1 LGVKLSMQSQLKALL
16 LGSLIGDALSMGSLW
31 IYNPKMIERKFG
43 RVSDYNLPEP
53 NKYHPTKKS
62 GDFTHYGDQT
72 LVLLESVAEQRAF
85 DLSDFSTRWRQLFSN
100 YEGYV
105 DGATTDTLGHYSSGL
120 SSEKAG
126 SSSNDLAGASR
137 IAPILIAY
145 AQKDFNEVQAAVE
158 AQTAM
163 THNDPQVIETATFFA
178 RVVFRIIEGIGIEE
192 AIEYAALFDYNHLP
206 AEEWLELAINHLELD
221 SVSALQKLGQDCH
234 IDHAFPATLYLL
246 LKYGDS
252 FETANIENIMAGGD
266 SAARGLIIG
275 MVLGCKYGLESI
287 PDKWI
292 TDLNAFETIDN
303 YFKMLF
309 PENEGIQ
316 TDLKGGKVSFLNSE
330 GHKLDARL
338 EQPPEQPKAIALFA
352 HCFTCSKEIA
362 VATRISRALAG
373 KGIAVLRFDFTGL
386 GNSDGDFANTNF
398 SSNIQDLV
406 SAADFLRENIAA
418 PTVLIGHSLGG
429 TAVIAAGLQIPEVKG
444 IVTIGA
450 PSDPSHVSHLFKS
463 KLDKI
468 EAEGEATV
476 LLAGREFRVKKQF
489 IDDLN
494 NQSVLKSL
502 IDSRVNLLV
511 MHAPGDE
518 TVNIDHARLIYDA
531 ARHPKSFISLDDADH
546 LLTRKKDSTFVAE
559 MIAAWS
565 TRFI

>member
-1 LGVKLSMQSQLKALL
+1 MQSQLKALL
-16 LGSLIGDALSMGSLW
+16 LGSFIGDALSMGSLW

-43 RVSDYNLPEP
+43 RVTDYNLPEA

-72 LVLLESVAEQRAF
+72 LVLLESVAKQRAF
-85 DLSDFSTRWRQLFSN
+85 DSSDFSTRWRQLFSN

-105 DGATTDTLGHYSSGL
+105 DGATKDTLDLLSSGI
-120 SSEKAG
+120 SPEKAG

-137 IAPILIAY
+137 IVPILIAY
-145 AQKDFNEVQAAVE
+145 AQKDFNEVQSVVE
-158 AQTAM
+158 EQTAM

-178 RVVFRIIEGIGIEE
+178 RVVFRIFEGIGVEA

-206 AEEWLELAINHLELD
+206 AEEWLELAINHLEFD

-275 MVLGCKYGLESI
+275 MVLGSKYGLENI
-287 PDKWI
+287 PEKWI
-292 TDLNAFETIDN
+292 TGLNAFTTIDN
-303 YFKMLF
+303 YFKTLF
-309 PENEGIQ
+309 PENEVSQ
-316 TDLKGGKVSFLNSE
+316 SSVVGGKVSFLNSDGIE
-330 GHKLDARL
+330 LDARL
-338 EQPPEQPKAIALFA
+338 EQPSEPPKAIALFA

-362 VATRISRALAG
+362 AATRISRALAG
-373 KGIAVLRFDFTGL
+373 KGFAVLRFDFTGL

-406 SAADFLRENIAA
+406 SAADFLRENVAA
-418 PTVLIGHSLGG
+418 PTLLIGHSLGG
-429 TAVIAAGLQIPEVKG
+429 TAVIAAGSQIPEVKG

-450 PSDPSHVSHLFKS
+450 PSDPSHISHLFKS
-463 KLDKI
+463 KLEKI
-468 EAEGEATV
+468 ETEGEATV
-476 LLAGREFRVKKQF
+476 LLAGREFQVKKQF
-489 IDDLN
+489 LEDLD

-502 IDSRVNLLV
+502 SDSRANLLV
-511 MHAPGDE
+511 MHAPGDQ
-518 TVNIDHARLIYDA
+518 TVSIDHARHIYDA
-531 ARHPKSFISLDDADH
+531 AKHPKSFISLDDADH
-546 LLTRKKDSTFVAE
+546 LLTRKKDSTYVAE
-559 MIAAWS
+559 LIAAWS
-565 TRFI
+565 TRFA

>member
-1 LGVKLSMQSQLKALL
+1 MQSQLKALL
-16 LGSLIGDALSMGSLW
+16 LGSFIGDALSMGSLW

-43 RVSDYNLPEP
+43 RVTDYNLPEA

-72 LVLLESVAEQRAF
+72 LVLLESVAKQRAF
-85 DLSDFSTRWRQLFSN
+85 DSSDFSTRWQQLFSN

-105 DGATTDTLGHYSSGL
+105 DGATKDTLDLLSSGI
-120 SSEKAG
+120 SPEKAG

-145 AQKDFNEVQAAVE
+145 AQKDFNEVQSVVE
-158 AQTAM
+158 EQTAM

-178 RVVFRIIEGIGIEE
+178 RVVFRIFEGIGVEA

-275 MVLGCKYGLESI
+275 MVLGSKYGLESI
-287 PDKWI
+287 PEKWI
-292 TDLNAFETIDN
+292 TGLNAFTTIDN
-303 YFKMLF
+303 YFKTLF
-309 PENEGIQ
+309 PENEVTQ
-316 TDLKGGKVSFLNSE
+316 SKVEGGKVSFLNSDGIE
-330 GHKLDARL
+330 LDARL
-338 EQPPEQPKAIALFA
+338 EQPSEPPKAIALFV

-362 VATRISRALAG
+362 AATRISRALAG
-373 KGIAVLRFDFTGL
+373 KGFAVLRFDFTGL

-406 SAADFLRENIAA
+406 SAADFLRDNIAA
-418 PTVLIGHSLGG
+418 PTLLIGHSLGG
-429 TAVIAAGLQIPEVKG
+429 TAVIAAGSQIPEVKG

-450 PSDPSHVSHLFKS
+450 PSDPSHISHLFKS
-463 KLDKI
+463 NLEKI
-468 EAEGEATV
+468 ETEGEATV

-489 IDDLN
+489 LEDLD

-502 IDSRVNLLV
+502 SESRPNLLV
-511 MHAPGDE
+511 MHAPGDQ
-518 TVNIDHARLIYDA
+518 TVSIDHARHIYDA
-531 ARHPKSFISLDDADH
+531 AKHPKSFISLDDADH

-565 TRFI
+565 TRFT

>member
-1 LGVKLSMQSQLKALL
+1 MQSQLKALL
-16 LGSLIGDALSMGSLW
+16 LGSFIGDALSMGSLW

-43 RVSDYNLPEP
+43 RVTDYNLPEA

-72 LVLLESVAEQRAF
+72 LVLLESVAKQRAF
-85 DLSDFSTRWRQLFSN
+85 DSSDFSTRWRQLFSN

-105 DGATTDTLGHYSSGL
+105 DGATKDTLDLLSSGI
-120 SSEKAG
+120 SPEKAG

-137 IAPILIAY
+137 IAPVLIAY
-145 AQKDFNEVQAAVE
+145 AQKDFNEVQSVVE
-158 AQTAM
+158 EQTAM

-178 RVVFRIIEGIGIEE
+178 RVVFRIFEGIGVEA

-275 MVLGCKYGLESI
+275 MVLGSKYGLESI
-287 PDKWI
+287 PEKWI
-292 TDLNAFETIDN
+292 TGLNAFTTIDN
-303 YFKMLF
+303 YFKTLF
-309 PENEGIQ
+309 PENEVTQ
-316 TDLKGGKVSFLNSE
+316 SSVEGGKVSFLNSDGIE
-330 GHKLDARL
+330 LDARL
-338 EQPPEQPKAIALFA
+338 EQPSEPPKAIALFA

-362 VATRISRALAG
+362 AATRISRALAG
-373 KGIAVLRFDFTGL
+373 KGFAVLRFDFTGL

-406 SAADFLRENIAA
+406 SAADFLRDNIAA
-418 PTVLIGHSLGG
+418 PTLLIGHSLGG
-429 TAVIAAGLQIPEVKG
+429 TAVIAAGSQIPEVKG

-450 PSDPSHVSHLFKS
+450 PSDPSHINHLFKS
-463 KLDKI
+463 KLEKI
-468 EAEGEATV
+468 ETEGEATV

-489 IDDLN
+489 LEDLD

-502 IDSRVNLLV
+502 SDSRANLLV
-511 MHAPGDE
+511 MHAPGDQ
-518 TVNIDHARLIYDA
+518 TVSIDHARHIYDA
-531 ARHPKSFISLDDADH
+531 AKHPKSFISLDDADH
-546 LLTRKKDSTFVAE
+546 LLTRKKDSTYVAE
-559 MIAAWS
+559 LIAVWS
-565 TRFI
+565 TLFT